1 MTDCPYT
8 TAIFC
13 EGRTQVTSRD
23 VAGLKDL
30 YRGLD
35 RNLFGLK
42 QAVTAS
48 GEDRTATIYVRME
61 HLDRFPDVCRRVRK
75 HMARFPGN

>member
-1 MTDCPYT
+1 MTDCEYT

-23 VAGLKDL
+23 QESIMDFYA
-30 YRGLD
+30 GLD
-35 RNLFGLK
+35 RSLFGLK
-42 QAVTAS
+42 RA
-48 GEDRTATIYVRME
+48 GDKITIYVRPKM
-61 HLDRFPDVCRRVRK
+61 LDRFPDVCRRVRK